1 MKQLF
6 TKSALAIFTA
16 CTLSLSV
23 SAQTDGTPGVFTS
36 EAGNSYLYYQYGD
49 LYWMVSNSR
58 EGDPKYKTYHAEGED
73 SKAEG
78 ENGYYYYAG
87 EKEQACPEGWRLP
100 TREEADKLI
109 EYILKD
115 ETAEDVRWWNRAE
128 DNAFAGAI
136 RDEKATAWG
145 IYGIWRLANGTNTAT
160 GDENWPHFTM
170 TIDPS
175 KGKCYTDTGSK
186 KGLGYSVR
194 CVKSVNDTGLDKV
207 QGRLDAYFSGNNIV
221 VVGLEAQ
228 DLGASI
234 IVFDIQGIEL
244 IRIPVNA
251 VQRYTIPV
259 NLSQGT
265 YIVAL
270 TGTRNLT
277 VKIQK

>member
-1 MKQLF
+1 M
-6 TKSALAIFTA
+6 
-16 CTLSLSV
+16 
-23 SAQTDGTPGVFTS
+23 
-36 EAGNSYLYYQYGD
+36 
-49 LYWMVSNSR
+49 
-58 EGDPKYKTYHAEGED
+58 
-73 SKAEG
+73 
-78 ENGYYYYAG
+78 
-87 EKEQACPEGWRLP
+87 
-100 TREEADKLI
+100 I

-221 VVGLEAQ
+221 VDGLEAQ

-244 IRIPVNA
+244 IRIPVSA